1 MTYRKLRKEFNDY
14 FDSIK
19 DSYLNKKIAVRVLNG
34 KTWDGYPPQAVVFG
48 ARPAET

>member
-19 DSYLNKKIAVRVLNG
+19 DSYLNKKITVEDLDEIEEILDKAKRS
-34 KTWDGYPPQAVVFG
+34 AS
-48 ARPAET
+48 